1 MTSLN
6 VGWKSA
12 LALGGLSLALIAC
25 SSDDDQRGGGGPS
38 GGGAGLSGGSDDIGG
53 GGGSTDGT
61 TQLAPGGAANIR
73 DQGCA
78 SAASQ
83 AVNNRQP
90 ADIIWAVD
98 NGGNI
103 QSDIEYIRDNM
114 NAFSQQ
120 IVDSGID
127 VHMVLI
133 TDALNPDV
141 ATMATPLGGPAG
153 DWRSLC
159 IDAPL
164 GSGSCPDDSNL
175 PTFLHVDYEVGTGH
189 DIIPLAGNHPLNVFT
204 AQYPQY
210 QQAMRPDAT
219 KTFVAV
225 SDVDAVGA
233 PNDTADA
240 FIASASALDPSF
252 EGFKFSGVVA
262 VSDTCPSTLFPP
274 QVGHV
279 YIDTAVKTGGV
290 IGDICLQEFGPVFDD
305 IAQGVIGASQL
316 QCEWDIPPAPDGMTL
331 DKNLVN
337 VIFTSAG
344 GEQTIGKVEDAMAC
358 TGVANGWHYDAAGT
372 KVLVCPQSCDLI
384 RGVTN
389 GKVEVIFGCPSAGPE

>member
-1 MTSLN
+1 M
-6 VGWKSA
+6 
-12 LALGGLSLALIAC
+12 
-25 SSDDDQRGGGGPS
+25 D
-38 GGGAGLSGGSDDIGG
+38 
-53 GGGSTDGT
+53 
-61 TQLAPGGAANIR
+61 LAPGGADALR

-78 SAASQ
+78 SAASE

-133 TDALNPDV
+133 TDSLDPDV

-153 DWRSLC
+153 DWRALC

-164 GSGSCPDDSNL
+164 GSGNCPDDSN
-175 PTFLHVDYEVGTGH
+175 PPGFQHVDYEVGTGH
-189 DIIPLAGNHPLNVFT
+189 DIIPLAGNHPLNVFVD
-204 AQYPQY
+204 QYPQY
-210 QQAMRPDAT
+210 AGSMRDNAT

-233 PNDTADA
+233 PNDTGDA
-240 FIASASALDPSF
+240 FIANVTALGPSF

-262 VSDTCPSTLFPP
+262 VSNTCPSTFFPP

-279 YIDTAVKTGGV
+279 YIDAAFKTGGI

-316 QCEWDIPPAPDGMTL
+316 ECEWAIPPAPDTMTF

-337 VIFTSAG
+337 VIFTSDG
-344 GEQTIGKVEDAMAC
+344 GEQAIGKVDGPGAC
-358 TGVANGWHYDAAGT
+358 AGVGHAWHYDDDNNPT

-384 RGVTN
+384 RGVDN
-389 GKVEVIFGCPSAGPE
+389 GKIDVIFGCQSAGPE